1 MPDKFTCTVVDWNY
15 AYVLCK
21 DVSEEMK
28 AAGFV
33 PEVVVGVARGGWFL
47 ARVICDFFLLK
58 ELCSLKMEHWGITA
72 AITGEARLKYGL
84 DDHARNQ
91 IPGKRVLIADDI
103 TDTGDSLKLV
113 VEYVKSLG
121 AAEVRTATMH
131 HKTASPFV
139 PDFYGE
145 LMREWSWVVYPW
157 SIHEDL
163 IELIERLLCES
174 GKGLSLLEL
183 RTALKDEFEF
193 YVPFQLLREVV
204 ANMAYHG
211 KITTGKREGK
221 EELWVLY

>member
-15 AYVLCK
+15 AYALCK

-28 AAGFV
+28 TAGFM

-58 ELCSLKMEHWGITA
+58 ELCSLKMEHWGIAA

-84 DDHARNQ
+84 DDHARHHIQ
-91 IPGKRVLIADDI
+91 GKRVLIADDI

-131 HKTASPFV
+131 HKTTSPFV

-163 IELIERLLCES
+163 IELIERLLRES

-193 YVPFQLLREVV
+193 YVPLQLLREVV

-211 KITTGKREGK
+211 KIRGKREGK
-221 EELWVLY
+221 EELWVLC